1 MVNHILIPRFI
12 QKALSRHNLPLSSF
26 IDFNKMR
33 EFLSINDI
41 VLVQTLQRNEHWK
54 TLLDIT
60 AVEDKDFWYG
70 TDSCLYNLWY
80 ESATEENKTYLVNIL
95 SVLVESGQANDE
107 IAERLFNNDGGATD
121 KTIDGELSND
131 PLDNVVA
138 QAQEPETLPYEII
151 DIGSKYYGII
161 LDSGVFP
168 NREFSNKLIKDIL
181 RSSYLYCSQ
190 SEVAQTQLFRLYMNR
205 L

>member
-107 IAERLFNNDGGATD
+107 IAERLFNNHDCV
-121 KTIDGELSND
+121 ESND
-131 PLDNVVA
+131 SVA
-138 QAQEPETLPYEII
+138 SNNISVIEVADSVNKLETQPYEVH
-151 DIGSKYYGII
+151 DIGPKYYGII
-161 LDSGVFP
+161 LESSVSP
-168 NREFSNKLIKDIL
+168 NRDFSNKLIKDIL
-181 RSSYLYCSQ
+181 KSMYLYCSQ
-190 SEVAQTQLFRLYMNR
+190 SEVARSPLFKLYMDR

>member
-107 IAERLFNNDGGATD
+107 IAERLFNKHDCV
-121 KTIDGELSND
+121 ESND
-131 PLDNVVA
+131 SVA
-138 QAQEPETLPYEII
+138 SNNISVIEVADPINKLETQPYEVH
-151 DIGSKYYGII
+151 DIGPKYYGII
-161 LDSGVFP
+161 LESSVFP
-168 NREFSNKLIKDIL
+168 NRDFSNKLIKDVL
-181 RSSYLYCSQ
+181 KSMYLYCSQ
-190 SEVAQTQLFRLYMNR
+190 SEVVRSTLFKLYMDR